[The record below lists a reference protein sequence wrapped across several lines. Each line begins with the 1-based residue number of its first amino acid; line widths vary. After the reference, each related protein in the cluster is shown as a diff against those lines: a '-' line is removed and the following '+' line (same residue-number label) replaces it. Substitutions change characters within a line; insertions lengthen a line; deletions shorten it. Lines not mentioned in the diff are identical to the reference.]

1 MISFSRPFVARSAVT
16 YVKESLN
23 SMHQQGDG
31 PFSDLASKLLAETLR
46 TRSSIFLT
54 PSCTDALEMASILSE
69 IRPGDEVIIP
79 SYTFTSAATAI
90 VNFGG
95 VPVFA
100 DIEEKS
106 GCLDATQLAGLITSR
121 TKAISWVNYAGNTP
135 NLDEI
140 KRIGKL
146 HGLALIE
153 DNAHGLGGS
162 VNENQLGSTGDI
174 ATNSFHAT
182 KNIQCGEGGAAVINS
197 KKLVERAAVIR
208 EKGTNRRQYISGMA
222 QKYQWIDKGSS
233 FLLAESLAAVLYG
246 NLQSFQE
253 VQTNRLATWNFYR
266 LNLVSTLDSVGATLL
281 CPNGLNI
288 AHMFAFLM
296 PDRKSRDRFI
306 ELMESVGIQVASHY
320 EPLHTSVAGLR
331 FGKSEFPLSVTE
343 SFSGRLVRLPLWS
356 TDMSNIAEEIA
367 DKATAALQASIQT

>member
-23 SMHQQGDG
+23 SIHQQGDG

-266 LNLVSTLDSVGATLL
+266 LNLASTLDSVGATIL

>member
-1 MISFSRPFVARSAVT
+1 MISFSRPFVAGSAVT
-16 YVKESLN
+16 YVKESL
-23 SMHQQGDG
+23 SSTHQQGDG
-31 PFSDLASKLLAETLR
+31 PFSDLASKLLGETLC
-46 TRSSIFLT
+46 TPSSIFLT
-54 PSCTDALEMASILSE
+54 PSCTDALEMASILTE
-69 IRPGDEVIIP
+69 IQPGDEVIIP

-106 GCLDATQLAGLITSR
+106 GCLDATQLTDLITSR
-121 TKAISWVNYAGNTP
+121 TKAISWVNYAGNSP
-135 NLDEI
+135 NLDEV

-153 DNAHGLGGS
+153 DNAHGLGGI

-197 KKLVERAAVIR
+197 PKLVERAAVIR

-222 QKYQWIDKGSS
+222 QKYQWIDMGSS
-233 FLLAESLAAVLYG
+233 FLIAESLAAVLYG

-253 VQTNRLATWNFYR
+253 VQNNRLRTWDFYK
-266 LNLVSTLDSVGATLL
+266 LNLISKLDSIGATLL
-281 CPNGLNI
+281 CPNGSNI

-306 ELMESVGIQVASHY
+306 ELMRSVGIQVASHY

-331 FGKSEFPLSVTE
+331 FGKTVFPLSVTE

-356 TDMSNIAEEIA
+356 TDMSKITEEIVE
-367 DKATAALQASIQT
+367 KATEALKVSIQT

>member
-1 MISFSRPFVARSAVT
+1 
-16 YVKESLN
+16 
-23 SMHQQGDG
+23 MHQQGDG